1 MAVMGKCLA
10 GSKQAMGLGLVSKI
24 TAGEM
29 GCDGSQADNIF
40 NCWKSVKINKKR
52 EKKKRPSKEK
62 R

>member
-40 NCWKSVKINKKR
+40 NYWKSVKINKKR
-52 EKKKRPSKEK
+52 EKKKT
-62 R
+62 